1 MADNKDKDLQKAKE
15 AEKLKL
21 QNEITSK
28 DSHLLRRIAVDDVK
42 KAVKTLTSV
51 AEIAGGVATGNP
63 EMILKGGKD
72 LAKGAVNELKDVVKE
87 IVPKPDIPN
96 TPAKNEKQED
106 TRSNAERSIK
116 MDDLDDDIFK
126 RTPTGKLRVKK
137 QMNKTDK
144 ANFDKEGNVKSNK
157 KEQEEQ
163 ADALKNIETP
173 SERAERLEV
182 EKKLREEKKERQRL
196 KRNQSR
202 QLKIKLGEEG
212 DFDKVMFILT
222 QTLDVWGPYKEA
234 IRDLIYTSYSID
246 NGWTPKEKRD
256 ALARHLIN
264 SGILTKGAW
273 MYASDGQGASTGY
286 LEATQIVVDGLA
298 KMGMDQRTLADRTK
312 NLEFF

>member
-21 QNEITSK
+21 QNETVSK

-63 EMILKGGKD
+63 ELIAKGGKD
-72 LAKGAVNELKDVVKE
+72 LAKGAVNELKSVIKD

-106 TRSNAERSIK
+106 TRTNAERSIK

-144 ANFDKEGNVKSNK
+144 ANFDKEGNVKSNL
-157 KEQEEQ
+157 KEQEQE
-163 ADALKNIETP
+163 LESIETP

-264 SGILTKGAW
+264 SGILSKGAW
-273 MYASDGQGASTGY
+273 TYSSDGQGASTGY
-286 LEATQIVVDGLA
+286 LEATQIIVDGLA
-298 KMGMDQRTLADRTK
+298 KMGMDQKTLADKTK